1 MATGATDFD
10 IATLRARRTNKW
22 HKFPDDV
29 LPAWVADMDFGVAP
43 AISEALARLT
53 RDQEYGYAARE
64 GALAAAFTRRMQRR
78 FDWQTDPADAHPIG
92 DLVQASFSSVMAFS
106 DPGDAVLLQLPSY
119 PPFMAA
125 IKDTGRRLIANPMR
139 DSGTRWVL
147 DLAAYE
153 AAPDPRARV
162 LIFCHPQ
169 NPTGRS
175 YSRAELEQV
184 AAFAIRHDLVV
195 VSDEIHADI
204 VYPGNTHIPL
214 ASLSPEIAARTITIT
229 SATKSFNI
237 PALRCAVMHFGAPA
251 LKERFFARIHARL
264 LGSPG
269 VTGVDAT
276 IAAWDDGQPWLD
288 AILVQLRANRD
299 WLAQTLGAELPG
311 VTMRL
316 PEATYLAWLD
326 CSALKLPCPAGQ
338 FFLDRARVGLNFGE
352 TFGPQVLQLRPP
364 QLRNP
369 DAGATG
375 NRRPHGRGGAPDLGP
390 LKYMPPA
397 CHQWLD
403 PLAKLVHPLDEI
415 VERQHDAT
423 HRRHRRIL
431 VQQCGNAFIRTDQRA
446 MHRRHAVA

>member
-1 MATGATDFD
+1 MATGATNFD

-22 HKFPDDV
+22 HKFADDV

-43 AISEALARLT
+43 PISEALARLA
-53 RDQEYGYAARE
+53 RNQEYGYAARD
-64 GALAAAFTRRMQRR
+64 GQLAAAFARRMQRR
-78 FDWQTDPADAHPIG
+78 FNWQTDPADTHPVG

-125 IKDTGRRLIANPMR
+125 INDTGRRLIANHMR
-139 DSGTRWVL
+139 DDGSRWVL

-153 AAPDPRARV
+153 AAPDARTRV

-169 NPTGRS
+169 NPTGRVF
-175 YSRAELEQV
+175 SRTELEEV
-184 AAFAIRHDLVV
+184 AAFAIRHDLTV

-204 VYPGNTHIPL
+204 VYPDNTHIPL
-214 ASLSPEIAARTITIT
+214 ASLSPEIAARTVTIT

-237 PALRCAVMHFGAPA
+237 PTLRCAVMHFGTPA
-251 LKERFFARIHARL
+251 LKERFFARIPARL

-288 AILVQLRANRD
+288 EILAQLKVNRD
-299 WLAQTLGAELPG
+299 WLARTISAELPG
-311 VTMRL
+311 VTLRL

-326 CSALKLPCPAGQ
+326 CSALKLPTPAGQ

-352 TFGPQVLQLRPP
+352 AF
-364 QLRNP
+364 
-369 DAGATG
+369 
-375 NRRPHGRGGAPDLGP
+375 GAPYANFARLNFAT
-390 LKYMPPA
+390 PA
-397 CHQWLD
+397 PVLR
-403 PLAKLVHPLDEI
+403 EI
-415 VERQHDAT
+415 VGRMAEAA
-423 HRRHRRIL
+423 RRR
-431 VQQCGNAFIRTDQRA
+431 
-446 MHRRHAVA
+446 

>member
-1 MATGATDFD
+1 MLSRATDFD
-10 IATLRARRTNKW
+10 IPFLRARRTNKW
-22 HKFPDDV
+22 HKFADDV

-43 AISEALARLT
+43 AITEALERLARN
-53 RDQEYGYAARE
+53 QEYGYAARE
-64 GALAAAFTRRMQRR
+64 GELAAAFARRMQAR
-78 FDWQTDPADAHPIG
+78 FGWTVDPADAHPVG

-106 DPGDAVLLQLPSY
+106 DPGDAVVLQLPSY

-125 IKDTGRRLIANPMR
+125 INDTGRRLLANHMR
-139 DSGTRWVL
+139 DDGVRWML
-147 DLAAYE
+147 DLAAYD

-169 NPTGRS
+169 NPTGRAF
-175 YSRAELEQV
+175 SRAELERV
-184 AAFAIRHDLVV
+184 GEVAIRHDLVV

-237 PALRCAVMHFGAPA
+237 PALRCAVMHFGARA
-251 LKERFFARIHARL
+251 LKHRFFERIPARL

-276 IAAWDDGQPWLD
+276 IAAWDHGQPWLD
-288 AILVQLRANRD
+288 EIMQQLRANRD
-299 WLAQTLGAELPG
+299 WLAQTVGTELPG

-326 CSALKLPCPAGQ
+326 CSALALPCPAGR

-352 TFGPQVLQLRPP
+352 TFGAPYANFARLNFATPAPILR
-364 QLRNP
+364 
-369 DAGATG
+369 
-375 NRRPHGRGGAPDLGP
+375 
-390 LKYMPPA
+390 
-397 CHQWLD
+397 
-403 PLAKLVHPLDEI
+403 EI
-415 VERQHDAT
+415 VSRMAEAV
-423 HRRHRRIL
+423 RRL
-431 VQQCGNAFIRTDQRA
+431 
-446 MHRRHAVA
+446 